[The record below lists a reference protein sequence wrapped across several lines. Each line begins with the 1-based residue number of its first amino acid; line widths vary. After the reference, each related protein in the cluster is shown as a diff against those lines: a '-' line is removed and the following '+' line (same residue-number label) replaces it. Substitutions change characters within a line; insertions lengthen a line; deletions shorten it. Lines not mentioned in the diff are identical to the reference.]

1 MIVPPHC
8 LLGLPILVGSML
20 VALSGCRAGTAA
32 ERQEG
37 NQSAAHEH
45 SAPHGG
51 LLVELGEEF
60 AHVELVLN
68 RREGALTAYV
78 LDGEAE
84 QPIRLSQLTIDVI
97 LDVPIPG
104 SALTFGPVASVL
116 TGEGAGDT
124 SQFVIRHD
132 ALRISAPISGR
143 LKALTVRGRE
153 FRDVPFTIPVD
164 AGAAR

>member
-1 MIVPPHC
+1 MTAQPLRTLEVF
-8 LLGLPILVGSML
+8 ILVGSVL

-37 NQSAAHEH
+37 NAAHEH
-45 SAPHGG
+45 AAPHGG

-143 LKALTVRGRE
+143 LKALTVRGRD

-164 AGAAR
+164 LESGR